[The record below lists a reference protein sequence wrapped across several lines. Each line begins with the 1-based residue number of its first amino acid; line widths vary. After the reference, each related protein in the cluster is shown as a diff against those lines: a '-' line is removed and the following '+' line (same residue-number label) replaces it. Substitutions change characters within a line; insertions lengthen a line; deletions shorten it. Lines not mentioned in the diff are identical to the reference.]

1 MKKLLMLGTSMMS
14 CEMVRYAQS
23 KGIYT
28 IVTDYLS
35 PEKSIA
41 KQISDEYWM
50 INTSELDVLE
60 QKCREEGVTAVIC
73 GISEFNLEMC
83 MELCKRLGFPCYCT
97 PEAWRYSRDKELF
110 KNLCKELGAPVA
122 TDYELTDALT
132 DEELDKIV
140 LPVVVKPVDM
150 SGNRGVTYC
159 HTR

>member
-1 MKKLLMLGTSMMS
+1 MMS

-28 IVTDYLS
+28 IVTDYLE

-60 QKCREEGVTAVIC
+60 QKCREDGVTAVIC

-83 MELCKRLGFPCYCT
+83 MAIC
-97 PEAWRYSRDKELF
+97 
-110 KNLCKELGAPVA
+110 
-122 TDYELTDALT
+122 
-132 DEELDKIV
+132 
-140 LPVVVKPVDM
+140 
-150 SGNRGVTYC
+150 
-159 HTR
+159 